1 LNKTARASSPTSAPA
16 PRAGAR
22 DIAAGRSRGSG
33 FLRVHAQ
40 AQRATTVELF
50 FDLVYVFAITQLSH
64 RLLEHATV
72 RGALDTLLL
81 FAMVWLVWAY
91 TTWVTNWLDPGRL
104 PVRAVLLALM
114 VASLVLSAALPDAF
128 ASRGLWVGGAY
139 AGMQVGRSAFAVW
152 ALRGERLQRNFQR
165 ILAWCVCSG
174 TAAVIGGILH
184 GSSRELLWLGA
195 VVIDIAGGLTGFY
208 TPGLGRS
215 TTADWTIEGNHFAD
229 RCQAFVLIA
238 LGESIVVTGATLGGL
253 RTIGG
258 EEVGAFLA
266 AFVGAVAL
274 WWIYFDRA
282 AEEASQVIAS
292 SDDPGRLGRSA
303 YHLIHPIIIAGIV
316 VIAAGDERVLAEP
329 GHIPTTSTAL
339 MILGGSALYL
349 AGHAAFKAAVWRA
362 VPTTRIAA
370 IVVLGLLGVPAGHVS
385 VLVLAACAAAVL
397 TLLAAADRALITR

>member
-1 LNKTARASSPTSAPA
+1 MLRAHSE
-16 PRAGAR
+16 
-22 DIAAGRSRGSG
+22 
-33 FLRVHAQ
+33 
-40 AQRATTVELF
+40 AQRATNVELF

-64 RLLEHATV
+64 RLLDHATV
-72 RGALDTLLL
+72 HGALDTLLL

-104 PVRAVLLALM
+104 PVRALLLALM
-114 VASLVLSAALPDAF
+114 VASLVISAALPEAL
-128 ASRGLWVGGAY
+128 ASRGLWVGIAY

-165 ILAWCVCSG
+165 ILVWCVCSG
-174 TAAVIGGILH
+174 SAAVIGGILH
-184 GSSRELLWLGA
+184 GSGRELLWLAA
-195 VVIDIAGGLTGFY
+195 VLIDIAGGLTGFY

-215 TTADWTIEGNHFAD
+215 TTGDWTIEGNHFAD

-238 LGESIVVTGATLGGL
+238 LGESIVLTGATLAGL
-253 RTIGG
+253 RSIGS

-266 AFVGAVAL
+266 AFIGAVAL

-292 SDDPGRLGRSA
+292 SDDPGGLGRSA

-316 VIAAGDERVLAEP
+316 VTAAGDERVLADP
-329 GHIPTTSTAL
+329 GHVPTTSTAL

-362 VPTTRIAA
+362 LPSTRIAA
-370 IVVLGLLGVPAGHVS
+370 IVVLALLGLLAGHVS
-385 VLVLAACAAAVL
+385 VLVLAGCAAVVL
-397 TLLAAADRALITR
+397 VLLAAADRALVAR